1 MTLVLDTLRSL
12 LPYKRKQTPSG
23 WISFNAPCCH
33 HRGHGSDDRM
43 RGGVNFNEG
52 FVYHCFNCGF
62 ATGWQPGK
70 PIPLKLK
77 MLCAWFGA
85 NDDDIKRLVFEALKT
100 ESQDYQTEKYV
111 PQADFTKKS
120 LPEGSL
126 PILEWLQTDLDSDTE
141 KKVLAVCEYLID
153 RGFNP
158 ADNNFYWSPLED
170 YSNRV
175 IIPFLYQQDIV
186 GSTARKITSGNP
198 KYLSDQHPFFV
209 FNLDRQT
216 SQRKFVIVTEGPFD
230 ALSIDGVALL
240 TNEISEQQAKI
251 INSLGKTV
259 ILIPDQDSAGLVTI
273 DQARE
278 RGWMVA
284 FPNWD
289 DDVKDVADAVRKYGK
304 LFTIVDIIKTAV
316 SGNIKI
322 NLYRN
327 QLSKKVKNV

>member
-1 MTLVLDTLRSL
+1 
-12 LPYKRKQTPSG
+12 
-23 WISFNAPCCH
+23 
-33 HRGHGSDDRM
+33 M

>member
-1 MTLVLDTLRSL
+1 MTLVLDTLRTF
-12 LPYKRKQTPSG
+12 LPYKKKQTPSG

-33 HRGHGSDDRM
+33 RRGHSSDERM
-43 RGGVNFNEG
+43 RGGVNFTQG

-77 MLCAWFGA
+77 MLCSWLGA
-85 NDDDIKRLVFEALKT
+85 NDDDIKKLVFEALKT
-100 ESQDYQTEKYV
+100 ESSEYEKENYV
-111 PQADFTKKS
+111 SQVDFSKKE

-126 PILEWLQTDLDSDTE
+126 PLFEWLNENLDTNTE
-141 KKVLAVCEYLID
+141 KKLLSAVEYLID

-158 ADNNFYWSPLED
+158 TDSDFYWSPID
-170 YSNRV
+170 GYSDRV
-175 IIPFLYQQDIV
+175 IIPFFYQKEIV
-186 GSTARKITSGNP
+186 GSTARKISDGKP
-198 KYLSDQHPFFV
+198 KYLSDQHPYFV
-209 FNLDRQT
+209 FNLDRQIDA
-216 SQRKFVIVTEGPFD
+216 RKFVLVTEGPFD

-259 ILIPDQDSAGLVTI
+259 ILIPDQDKDGLVTV

-278 RGWMVA
+278 LGWMVA

-289 DDVKDVADAVRKYGK
+289 KNIKDCADAVKEYGK

-322 NLYRN
+322 NLY
-327 QLSKKVKNV
+327 KNKMAKRIKDD